1 MLEICIV
8 IILQILFQLS
18 EDHKFISCFH
28 KKSSSSVKTENE
40 LCKNNLAIRRLK
52 ECPRGQF
59 GVTLFLKTDVTYVPR
74 TRCVAYLV

>member
-1 MLEICIV
+1 M
-8 IILQILFQLS
+8 
-18 EDHKFISCFH
+18 
-28 KKSSSSVKTENE
+28 SSVKT
-40 LCKNNLAIRRLK
+40 NLAIRRLK